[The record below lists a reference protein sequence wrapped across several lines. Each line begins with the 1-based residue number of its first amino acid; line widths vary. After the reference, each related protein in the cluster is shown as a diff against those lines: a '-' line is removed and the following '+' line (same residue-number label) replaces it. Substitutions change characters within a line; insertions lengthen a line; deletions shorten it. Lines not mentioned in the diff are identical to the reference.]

1 LLPLQNVS
9 VFSKTLAF
17 FIDSGGVCIIFI
29 IHPGSEW
36 LLTQAKNKLDNF
48 FSGKNRRDEV

>member
-1 LLPLQNVS
+1 LLRLQNVS
-9 VFSKTLAF
+9 LFSKTLAF

-48 FSGKNRRDEV
+48 FFGKEQKG